1 MMRKME
7 MDMFQ
12 TRTYTNRL
20 LEAVEEGVINR
31 DMLIQ
36 TLVMWLSESDV
47 KEMVLAND
55 LQGALIYEDEDEEI
69 QDED

>member
-1 MMRKME
+1 
-7 MDMFQ
+7 MFQ

-20 LEAVEEGVINR
+20 LEAVDEGIINR

-55 LQGALIYEDEDEEI
+55 LQGALFYEDEDEEI

>member
-1 MMRKME
+1 

-20 LEAVEEGVINR
+20 LEAVDEGIINR

-55 LQGALIYEDEDEEI
+55 LQDALFYEDEDEI

>member
-1 MMRKME
+1 

-20 LEAVEEGVINR
+20 LEAVDEGIINR

-55 LQGALIYEDEDEEI
+55 LQGALFYEDEDEEI

>member
-1 MMRKME
+1 
-7 MDMFQ
+7 MFQ

-55 LQGALIYEDEDEEI
+55 LQGALFYEDEDEEI

>member
-1 MMRKME
+1 ME

-20 LEAVEEGVINR
+20 LEAVDEGIINR

-55 LQGALIYEDEDEEI
+55 LQGALFYEDEDEEI

>member
-1 MMRKME
+1 
-7 MDMFQ
+7 MFQ

-36 TLVMWLSESDV
+36 TLVMWLTESDV

-55 LQGALIYEDEDEEI
+55 LQGALFYEDEDEEI

>member
-1 MMRKME
+1 ME

-55 LQGALIYEDEDEEI
+55 LQGALFYEDEDEEI